1 MKTGKNSFDE
11 QIKAALEGLENV
23 PQSADWNDFAAQ
35 LEAAEQA
42 DATLTDDALLDS
54 MVLAGLSGL
63 EVDFDPSSWNA
74 LEEKMIT
81 EEVAEDAQIDE
92 LARQSLHNY
101 EVPYQKSHWE
111 IMAERLEE
119 EFSLR
124 RKVYKYKVLE
134 LALML
139 LFIFTMINFLPLG
152 ADKFEELK
160 AFDFEIFKNNNA
172 DKTPLFDAKNIEN
185 ANLNKNSNT
194 LENEGNQNTNKAI
207 PTTANEDVETEEV
220 MNTVPIAS
228 TNVSPNTWKNT
239 ASTSTRTPQIV
250 PAQLPK
256 MQKEIAS
263 DNSNTIYI
271 GQEKG
276 KSTASILTE
285 KDGAAREMQAALEM
299 LDLPKAELLDFNH
312 VLPAMILVPDKEKT
326 SVWFSMVGNF
336 EANYIFSPDNEE
348 LGSSR
353 DTTLGFG
360 YGAGILGGFKRG
372 KWGFE
377 TGGIY
382 NHKSY
387 PPNFINQFNPNND
400 KNVLESEFFQDI
412 QLDILQIP
420 INVQYFVV
428 DRPKWRVY
436 ASTGLSVNLLLTP
449 VYQISEMRTA
459 LVATIP
465 SAPPGGGEPDKS
477 LKNKTEFP
485 TGILAGGSLR
495 ENSYMTAQFGLGI
508 ERSVGNRWSVFAQ
521 PNYQHYLSKNGLKPF
536 KDKFYTLSLSL
547 GTRVTIK

>member
-1 MKTGKNSFDE
+1 MKTGRNSFDE

-23 PQSADWNDFAAQ
+23 PQPADWNDFAAQ

-42 DATLTDDALLDS
+42 DATLNDDALLDNI
-54 MVLAGLSGL
+54 VLAGLSGL
-63 EVDFDPSSWNA
+63 EVDFDPSSWDA
-74 LEEKMIT
+74 LEEKMT
-81 EEVAEDAQIDE
+81 AEDVVEDAQVDD

-139 LFIFTMINFLPLG
+139 LFIFTMINVLPFS
-152 ADKFEELK
+152 ADKFGELK

-185 ANLNKNSNT
+185 AKQNKNLNA
-194 LENEGNQNTNKAI
+194 LENENEQNTNKAI
-207 PTTANEDVETEEV
+207 STAANENVATAQVE
-220 MNTVPIAS
+220 NTASIAS
-228 TNVSPNTWKNT
+228 ANVSPNTWQNT
-239 ASTSTRTPQIV
+239 VSTLTRMPQTV
-250 PAQLPK
+250 PAQLPIIK
-256 MQKEIAS
+256 KEIIP

-271 GQEKG
+271 GQKKG
-276 KSTASILTE
+276 KSTAAVLTE
-285 KDGAAREMQAALEM
+285 KEDATREMQAALEM

-312 VLPAMILVPDKEKT
+312 VLPSMILVEDKEKT

-360 YGAGILGGFKRG
+360 YGGGILGGFKRG

-420 INVQYFVV
+420 INVQYFVL
-428 DRPKWRVY
+428 DRPKWRIY

-449 VYQISEMRTA
+449 VYQISETRAA
-459 LVATIP
+459 LVATMA

-495 ENSYMTAQFGLGI
+495 ENSYLTAQFGLGI
-508 ERSVGNRWSVFAQ
+508 ERSVGSRWSVFAQ

-536 KDKFYTLSLSL
+536 KDKFYTMSLSL

>member
-1 MKTGKNSFDE
+1 METGRNSFDE

-23 PQSADWNDFAAQ
+23 PHAADWADFAEQ
-35 LEAAEQA
+35 LATAEQA
-42 DATLTDDALLDS
+42 DAPPMDDALLDS
-54 MVLAGLSGL
+54 IVLAGLSGL
-63 EVDFDPSSWNA
+63 EVDFDPSSWDA
-74 LEEKMIT
+74 LEEKMT
-81 EEVAEDAQIDE
+81 AEDAIDDTQIDD

-124 RKVYKYKVLE
+124 RKLYKYKVLE

-139 LFIFTMINFLPLG
+139 LFIFTMINFLPFG
-152 ADKFEELK
+152 ATKFEELR
-160 AFDFEIFKNNNA
+160 AFDFEIFKNNSEV
-172 DKTPLFDAKNIEN
+172 KTPLFDNDFNENKNADAKNGVFENKENERAEAAIPVASNDNLNENDASSTSDFSAKNII
-185 ANLNKNSNT
+185 LNT
-194 LENEGNQNTNKAI
+194 WQNTVSTSERKPQPI
-207 PTTANEDVETEEV
+207 PTHLP
-220 MNTVPIAS
+220 TV
-228 TNVSPNTWKNT
+228 K
-239 ASTSTRTPQIV
+239 
-250 PAQLPK
+250 
-256 MQKEIAS
+256 KEIAS
-263 DNSNTIYI
+263 NHSNTIYI
-271 GQEKG
+271 GGQKL
-276 KSTASILTE
+276 KSTPTAMTE
-285 KDGAAREMQAALEM
+285 TADAAREKQAALEM
-299 LDLPKAELLDFNH
+299 LDFPEAELLDFNH
-312 VLPAMILVPDKEKT
+312 VLPSMILVPDKEKT

-348 LGSSR
+348 LGSSQ
-353 DTTLGFG
+353 DTTLGWG
-360 YGAGILGGFKRG
+360 YGGGILGGFKRG

-420 INVQYFVV
+420 INVQYFIV

-436 ASTGLSVNLLLTP
+436 ASTGASINLLLTP
-449 VYQISEMRTA
+449 VYQISETRAA
-459 LVATIP
+459 LVAP
-465 SAPPGGGEPDKS
+465 APLAPPGGEPDKS

-485 TGILAGGSLR
+485 TGILDGGSLR
-495 ENSYMTAQFGLGI
+495 ENSYLTAQFGLGI
-508 ERSVGNRWSVFAQ
+508 ERSVGNRWSIFAQ